1 MVLDIL
7 RDLGL
12 TFVPIFVAMDVVGV
26 LPIMTTLTEGMTKGE
41 FNRMTRYAIFSG
53 LGLGL
58 LFLVVGSAIFSLMG
72 IEIRDFLIAGGLI
85 LFLISAKDLITGK
98 AIDAEKGDSSLVG
111 AVPIGIPLIV
121 GPGVLTSILVLTG
134 QYPVWL
140 VVVAF
145 VLNLAIAWA
154 AVSQMRRIMR
164 FLGQSGAKVV
174 SKVAAL
180 FLAAIAVK
188 MIRQGILGG

>member
-1 MVLDIL
+1 MLLDLL

-26 LPIMTTLTEGMTKGE
+26 LPIMTALTEGMTKGE
-41 FNRMTRYAIFSG
+41 FERMTRFAILSA

-58 LFLVVGSAIFSLMG
+58 VFVALGNAIFALMG

-98 AIDAEKGDSSLVG
+98 AVDTEKGESSLVG

-121 GPGVLTSILVLTG
+121 GPGVLTSILLLTG
-134 QYPVWL
+134 QYPVWMVL
-140 VVVAF
+140 VSF
-145 VLNLAIAWA
+145 ILNLVIAW
-154 AVSQMRRIMR
+154 VTMTQMRRIMR
-164 FLGQSGAKVV
+164 FLGQSGAKVT

-180 FLAAIAVK
+180 LLAAIAVK

>member
-1 MVLDIL
+1 VVLDFL

-41 FNRMTRYAIFSG
+41 FNRMTRFAIYSG

-58 LFLVVGSAIFSLMG
+58 LFLIVGNAIFSLMG
-72 IEIRDFLIAGGLI
+72 IELRDFLIAGGLI

-98 AIDAEKGDSSLVG
+98 AIDAEKGESSLVG

-134 QYPVWL
+134 QYPIWL
-140 VVVAF
+140 VMVAF

-180 FLAAIAVK
+180 FLAAIAIK